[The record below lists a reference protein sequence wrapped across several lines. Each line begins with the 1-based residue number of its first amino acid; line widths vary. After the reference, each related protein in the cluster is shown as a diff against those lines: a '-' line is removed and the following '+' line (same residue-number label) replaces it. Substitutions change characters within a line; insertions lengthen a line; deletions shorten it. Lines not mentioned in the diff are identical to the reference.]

1 MMSQRIDKPLETRAN
16 LVALSLGKPSIALS
30 STLGFI
36 LLPLCL
42 LIACLSPAHA
52 KVVKT
57 IELTDP
63 VYPKKP
69 KKEHSLSVHFD
80 PRGFPTGYSMELI
93 NKVCLDDVCKLVEVT
108 MHWDAIGLY
117 QSLEYPEGK
126 PLTKVEHE
134 PFTPAD
140 YEKLDS
146 ILKDRESI
154 LDDHS
159 LGFLATEK
167 DDEPSEEKDDT
178 DGQDV
183 DGVSKA
189 TPGAVK
195 EAVVKDAA
203 WTTWVLWKYANT
215 ELVPIMQKM
224 TKSRISPEFL
234 QHLLDSK
241 NWQKIEF
248 VLNHLLEQKTVTPR
262 YIDKV
267 AEVMPSAGIDHIEL
281 AMDYIRQASP
291 DKNSGYLTLIATLA
305 KLDEYGAALVI
316 ELLESDEQLE
326 RKTLEALASNLENQ
340 DYYPIHLAL
349 RLLENR
355 ECFTKQVEADVV
367 KLLRSKDFFIARRAS
382 DFLSDKR
389 LSASAKEELRVFR
402 AKYADRL

>member
-1 MMSQRIDKPLETRAN
+1 MMSQRIDKRLETRAN
-16 LVALSLGKPSIALS
+16 LVASSLGKPSIALS
-30 STLGFI
+30 STLGFL

-80 PRGFPTGYSMELI
+80 RRGFPTGYSMELI

-167 DDEPSEEKDDT
+167 DDEPSEEA

-267 AEVMPSAGIDHIEL
+267 AEIMPSAGIDHIEL
-281 AMDYIRQASP
+281 AIEYIQQASP
-291 DKNSGYLTLIATLA
+291 DKSACYQKLIGALG
-305 KLDEYGAALVI
+305 KLDEYGAAMVI
-316 ELLESDEQLE
+316 ELLQSDDQLE
-326 RKTLEALASNLENQ
+326 DKIIEEFVSSLVSQ
-340 DYYPIHLAL
+340 QYYPIHLGL
-349 RLLENR
+349 GLIENR
-355 ECFTKQVEADVV
+355 EFFSKSVETDIV
-367 KLLRSKDFFIARRAS
+367 KLLHNQDFFIARRAS
-382 DFLSDKR
+382 DFLSNQQ
-389 LSASAKEELRVFR
+389 LSVTAKKELKSFKV
-402 AKYADRL
+402 KHADRL